1 MTSDRREPD
10 QSTNA
15 MTTPLNLAE
24 YEAAARAV
32 LPEMMYWYLD
42 GAACD
47 RITFNENRLAF
58 GRWRLL
64 PRVLRGLG
72 EVDLSTTVL
81 GQKISLPVMLAPV
94 GMHRTVH
101 DEGELATARAANAAG
116 TIFTLSTVA
125 TYPIEEVA
133 PLCDRWWYQLYIF
146 KHKDREITRDL
157 VRRAEE
163 GGAGALV
170 VTVDTPVL
178 GRREMDER
186 GHFVLPEHVT
196 IANLERSV
204 SGLER
209 MPGNAAG
216 SALSAYTGNFD
227 ASLSWADLDWL
238 ASITNLP
245 IVPKGILAAPDA
257 RLAIEHG
264 AKAIIVSNHGG
275 RQLDG
280 SVATLDALPAIAREI
295 NGEIEV
301 YLDGGIRRG
310 TDVVKALALGAR
322 AVLIGRP
329 YVWGLAHD
337 GEAGVRRVIELLRAE
352 LVNAMMLCGCGD
364 PSEIGR
370 ELAVPVGVVD

>member
-1 MTSDRREPD
+1 MTVDREALEHG
-10 QSTNA
+10 TTTA
-15 MTTPLNLAE
+15 TPLNLSE

-72 EVDLSTTVL
+72 EVDLSTKVL
-81 GQKISLPVMLAPV
+81 GQEISLPVMLAPV

-133 PLCDRWWYQLYIF
+133 PLCDRWWYQLYIY
-146 KHKDREITRDL
+146 KDREVTRDL
-157 VRRAEE
+157 VRRAEAA
-163 GGAGALV
+163 GAGALV

-196 IANLERSV
+196 IANIERSV
-204 SGLER
+204 RGLER
-209 MPGNAAG
+209 MPRNAAG
-216 SALSAYTGNFD
+216 SALSAYTSNFD

-238 ASITNLP
+238 ASITRLP
-245 IVPKGILAAPDA
+245 VVPKGILAAADA
-257 RLAIEHG
+257 RLAVEHG

-280 SVATLDALPAIAREI
+280 SVATLDALPAIAREV
-295 NGEIEV
+295 NDEIEV
-301 YLDGGIRRG
+301 YLDGGIR
-310 TDVVKALALGAR
+310 
-322 AVLIGRP
+322 
-329 YVWGLAHD
+329 
-337 GEAGVRRVIELLRAE
+337 
-352 LVNAMMLCGCGD
+352 
-364 PSEIGR
+364 
-370 ELAVPVGVVD
+370 

>member
-1 MTSDRREPD
+1 MTIIPSSDEP
-10 QSTNA
+10 A
-15 MTTPLNLAE
+15 IPLNLAE

-47 RITFNENRLAF
+47 RITFNENRLAY

-64 PRVLRGLG
+64 PRVLRGLRDI
-72 EVDLSTTVL
+72 DLSTTVL
-81 GQKISLPVMLAPV
+81 GQPISMPVMLAPV

-101 DEGELATARAANAAG
+101 DEGELATARAARAAG

-133 PLCDRWWYQLYIF
+133 PLCDQWWYQLYIY
-146 KHKDREITRDL
+146 KDREITRDL
-157 VRRAEE
+157 VRRAEAA
-163 GGAGALV
+163 GAGALV

-196 IANLERSV
+196 IANVERSV
-204 SGLER
+204 RGLER
-209 MPGNAAG
+209 MPANAAG
-216 SALSAYTGNFD
+216 SALSAYTNNFD
-227 ASLSWADLDWL
+227 ASLSWEDLDWL
-238 ASITNLP
+238 ASITKLP
-245 IVPKGILAAPDA
+245 IIPKGVLAAADA

-264 AKAIIVSNHGG
+264 AKALIVSNHGG

-280 SVATLDALPAIAREI
+280 SVATLDALPAIAREV
-295 NGEIEV
+295 NNAIEV

-329 YVWGLAHD
+329 YAWGLAHD
-337 GEAGVRRVIELLRAE
+337 GEAGVLRVLELLRAE
-352 LVNAMMLCGCGD
+352 LLNAMMLCGCAK
-364 PSEIGR
+364 PSEISR
-370 ELAVPVGVVD
+370 ELVVQPGAVE